1 MATRSYSSSTATS
14 AGWSGCTFARTCAWR
29 SPSSRSTPSSYA
41 NSTTSTSAPCSRPPA
56 LFPWS
61 SNRWCFLYPRASEP
75 APRVAYGATSLAR
88 PSIIRRAMQ
97 QKPPS
102 YWDMLEDV
110 ARLQA
115 QAARSFTAWA
125 AAYKAAGEAAEATAA
140 TLDLMAQ
147 QGRRLET
154 FWTQPPDA
162 AITQAL
168 QMLTQPWQAMGL
180 PFGPLPGTSG
190 YSRRQSRTK
199 D

>member
-1 MATRSYSSSTATS
+1 MTQEQFGALVCLRGRGPAQTRSALICIIAS
-14 AGWSGCTFARTCAWR
+14 AM
-29 SPSSRSTPSSYA
+29 
-41 NSTTSTSAPCSRPPA
+41 
-56 LFPWS
+56 
-61 SNRWCFLYPRASEP
+61 E
-75 APRVAYGATSLAR
+75 
-88 PSIIRRAMQ
+88 

-102 YWDMLEDV
+102 YWDLLEDV

-115 QAARSFTAWA
+115 QTARSFTAWA
-125 AAYKAAGEAAEATAA
+125 DAYKAAGKAAEATAA

-147 QGRRLET
+147 HGRRLEA

-162 AITQAL
+162 AVAQAL

-180 PFGPLPGTSG
+180 PFGSLPGSSG

>member
-1 MATRSYSSSTATS
+1 
-14 AGWSGCTFARTCAWR
+14 
-29 SPSSRSTPSSYA
+29 
-41 NSTTSTSAPCSRPPA
+41 
-56 LFPWS
+56 
-61 SNRWCFLYPRASEP
+61 
-75 APRVAYGATSLAR
+75 
-88 PSIIRRAMQ
+88 MQ

-102 YWDMLEDV
+102 YWDVLEDV

-115 QAARSFTAWA
+115 QTARSFTAWA